1 MMEYLTLYHGTDA
14 RIARMAKNDRLDYIA
29 KCNLVIDR
37 LFPYLKPLIEYQ
49 NVEKKLPSG
58 ETIYTT
64 DTEWPLKRYEE
75 ILNKKEHEYFYANL
89 AEKISMIDSRNRG
102 SGLYQYGALYLTDSI
117 EKAKRY
123 AGRSYAGGEAGLC
136 AYQFIRGCEI
146 IDFPEFNP
154 DEETLK
160 AIEAVKEFGVEGKEE
175 PIVFTFTNV
184 DISLLK
190 SEDGRD
196 ITKAELNLME
206 EFDEIG
212 LSFRYN
218 GDLEFDFDTALFLK
232 Q

>member
-37 LFPYLKPLIEYQ
+37 LFPYLKPLIEHQ

-58 ETIYTT
+58 ETIYTS
-64 DTEWPLKRYEE
+64 EWPLKRYEE

-146 IDFPEFNP
+146 INFPEFNP
-154 DEETLK
+154 DEGTLK
-160 AIEAVKEFGVEGKEE
+160 AIKAVKEFGVEGKEE
-175 PIVFTFTNV
+175 PVVFTFTNV

-190 SEDGRD
+190 NEDGRE
-196 ITKAELNLME
+196 ITKEELNLIE
-206 EFDEIG
+206 KFDEIG
-212 LSFRYN
+212 LSFRYY

-232 Q
+232 QQ